1 MTDKDIEI
9 KTDEENIEKE
19 DESKPIPSESVL
31 SDIITSIR
39 EKQEDLGK
47 SLSDYSK
54 SLQKPLADIIETDDA
69 LTVVTDLPGV
79 KKEDVEVNISEDS
92 LDIVA
97 KFDDEITDE
106 GTNYIKRERSYG
118 ETTRT
123 IALPEKI
130 NIKKASAKF
139 KDSVLT
145 VELPK
150 IKEEK
155 HKVNIE

>member
-1 MTDKDIEI
+1 MADKDVEI
-9 KTDEENIEKE
+9 KTDEENINED
-19 DESKPIPSESVL
+19 DESKRVPSESVL
-31 SDIITSIR
+31 GDIITSIR

-97 KFDDEITDE
+97 KFDDEIIDE

-118 ETTRT
+118 ETKRT

>member
-1 MTDKDIEI
+1 MTDKDVEI
-9 KTDEENIEKE
+9 KTEEEINNEE
-19 DESKPIPSESVL
+19 DESKRIPSESVL
-31 SDIITSIR
+31 SDIISSIK

-69 LTVVTDLPGV
+69 LKVVTDLPGV

-92 LDIVA
+92 LEIVA
-97 KFDDEITDE
+97 KFDDEITEE
-106 GTNYIKRERSYG
+106 GTNYLKRERSYG

-130 NIKKASAKF
+130 DTKKASAKF
-139 KDSVLT
+139 NDSVLT

-150 IKEEK
+150 IKEVK
-155 HKVNIE
+155 HKVNID

>member
-1 MTDKDIEI
+1 MADKDVEI
-9 KTDEENIEKE
+9 KTDEENINEE
-19 DESKPIPSESVL
+19 DESKRIPSESVL

-106 GTNYIKRERSYG
+106 GTNYIRRERSYG
-118 ETTRT
+118 ETKRT

-130 NIKKASAKF
+130 NIKKATAKF
-139 KDSVLT
+139 NDSVLT

>member
-1 MTDKDIEI
+1 MADKDVEI
-9 KTDEENIEKE
+9 KTDEENINED
-19 DESKPIPSESVL
+19 DESKRVPSESVL
-31 SDIITSIR
+31 GDIITSIR

-118 ETTRT
+118 ETKRT

>member
-1 MTDKDIEI
+1 MADKDVEI
-9 KTDEENIEKE
+9 KTDEENMKEEEK
-19 DESKPIPSESVL
+19 SIPSESVL

-69 LTVVTDLPGV
+69 ITVVTDLPGV
-79 KKEDVEVNISEDS
+79 KKDDVEVNISEDS

-106 GTNYIKRERSYG
+106 GTNYIRRERSYG
-118 ETTRT
+118 ETKRT